1 MFNGFFKKIRNIE
14 GKIFSLIATRIC
26 KALENRQD
34 YPVLVYLYCLKIN
47 KSYITLIMKSF
58 KRK

>member
-1 MFNGFFKKIRNIE
+1 MVFLKKLEILK

-26 KALENRQD
+26 KALENRQN